1 MLIRLLLFFTC
12 VITFSTNLNPVY
24 AAKKLVSSPT
34 QTSLVVD
41 YNTGRILHDKNSTT
55 RIYPASLTK
64 LMTLYLLFEALE
76 SGRLSMN
83 QRLYVSKNAEK
94 MLPCKLGLKEKET
107 ITVKEAIFGLIIR
120 SANDVA
126 MVVAENIKGTE
137 ENFARL
143 MNIRAKQLGMK
154 DTYFKNAS
162 GWHHPY
168 QKTTARD
175 LAKLAIGIKRDFPKY
190 YAFFSRNNFVFRGNI
205 VRGHNKVNETY
216 EGVEGLKT
224 GYTTPAGYNLITAA
238 TRQNKSL
245 VAIVTGGKSAES
257 RNMQMVKLLD
267 THFDQPRN
275 NRTMVDKL
283 IIKTTVP
290 SRTYSK
296 KTKSTKVATNLKVKN
311 RKKL

>member
-1 MLIRLLLFFTC
+1 MRLLIFFSC
-12 VITFSTNLNPVY
+12 VLTFSTSLNPAY
-24 AAKKLVSSPT
+24 AARKPVSLPI

-41 YNTGRILHDKNSTT
+41 YKSGRILHDINSTT
-55 RIYPASLTK
+55 KIYPASLTK

-76 SGRLSMN
+76 SGRLSIN
-83 QRLYVSKNAEK
+83 QKLYVSKNAEK
-94 MLPCKLGLKEKET
+94 MLPCKLGLKAKES

-168 QKTTARD
+168 QETTARD

-190 YAFFSRNNFVFRGNI
+190 YSYFSKNNFVFRGNI

-245 VAIVTGGKSAES
+245 VAIITGGRSAES
-257 RNMQMVKLLD
+257 RNLQMIKLLD
-267 THFDQPRN
+267 RHFGHSSN
-275 NRTMVDKL
+275 SNVMSNKL
-283 IIKTTVP
+283 ITVP
-290 SRTYSK
+290 SKTYSK
-296 KTKSTKVATNLKVKN
+296 KTKSTKVATNPKVKN
-311 RKKL
+311 RKKLVRS